1 MIAIVLINTIVNVI
15 GNTTIKIIAICLIV
29 ILAIGQLVVINKQI
43 KAYKL
48 DEQRYRKMIYGDTDS
63 KKGEHDGK
71 GRN

>member
-1 MIAIVLINTIVNVI
+1 MIAIVLINTIANVI

-29 ILAIGQLVVINKQI
+29 VLAIGQLVVINKQI

-48 DEQRYRKMIYGDTDS
+48 DEKRYRKNLYGDVDD
-63 KKGEHDGK
+63 KKGGHDGK